1 LHGAWEF
8 FELISI
14 ASFTN
19 LPFSLLPFKK
29 MKEILDFPKYPLRG
43 EIEARE
49 GKAKKP
55 TYYFLLK
62 ARRRFLEA
70 KTKTDIT

>member
-1 LHGAWEF
+1 
-8 FELISI
+8 
-14 ASFTN
+14 
-19 LPFSLLPFKK
+19 